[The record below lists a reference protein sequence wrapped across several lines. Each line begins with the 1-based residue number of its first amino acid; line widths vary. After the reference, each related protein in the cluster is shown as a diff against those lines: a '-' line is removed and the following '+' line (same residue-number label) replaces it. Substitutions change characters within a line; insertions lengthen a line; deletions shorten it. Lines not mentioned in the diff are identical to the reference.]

1 MRLLRFRKVWIWT
14 FGWLVHQINSLYKAL
29 KLKQNYGKNKVVAGR
44 NSVLHFVLPF
54 RFLLTL
60 ASDRAVLY
68 GNVTFP
74 ILVLSAKRLYSSF
87 LEKVC
92 VFQKI
97 CFKVEVLQTLKHF
110 RWKLS
115 HKNMP
120 ISQTQGCFK
129 NLFRPPQ
136 GLSYWGGNIF

>member
-1 MRLLRFRKVWIWT
+1 MHIWT

-44 NSVLHFVLPF
+44 HSVLHFVLPF

-68 GNVTFP
+68 GNITLP
-74 ILVLSAKRLYSSF
+74 ILVLSAKRLCSSF

-92 VFQKI
+92 IFQKI
-97 CFKVEVLQTLKHF
+97 CLKVEVLQTLKHF

-120 ISQTQGCFK
+120 ISQTQGYFK
-129 NLFRPPQ
+129 NLFRSSAESFLLRRQ
-136 GLSYWGGNIF
+136 YFLK